1 MGTETT
7 IAPSPEL
14 AERKRIA
21 AFLAEQDEQWA
32 DTPGH
37 AKTEI
42 IDGILARPV
51 TERARVD
58 VIEGKVRPAGDDG
71 EMLYWCR
78 LVRTFATNSDD
89 FVRDQ
94 LDIIGTYF
102 GKCTHGGKMKAR
114 SINSVLA
121 FVAGC
126 APQNE
131 MQAAIAVQMALTND
145 SAARALTSMAGGNP
159 EAFNN
164 IANKLLRT
172 FAVLAETL
180 NKMQR
185 GGTQI
190 VKHIHVNEGGQA
202 IVADTFNHTGG
213 SGKAAEQTH
222 ATESAGVGPALP
234 GAHPLGNG
242 VPIPR
247 RQRKGTVQNARRH

>member
-1 MGTETT
+1 MTEMTSRDRT
-7 IAPSPEL
+7 
-14 AERKRIA
+14 A
-21 AFLAEQDEQWA
+21 AFLAEHDEQWA
-32 DTPGH
+32 DTPEH
-37 AKTEI
+37 DRSEI
-42 IDGILARPV
+42 IDSILARSKV
-51 TERARVD
+51 ECARVD
-58 VIEGKVRPAGDDG
+58 VIEGQVAPAEDDSK
-71 EMLYWCR
+71 MLYWCR

-94 LDIIGTYF
+94 IDIIGTYF
-102 GKCTHGGKMKAR
+102 GNCTQGGKMKAR

-145 SAARALTSMAGGNP
+145 SAVRALTSMSGGHP

-172 FAVLAETL
+172 FAMLAETL

-213 SGKAAEQTH
+213 SRKTPEQTH
-222 ATESAGVGPALP
+222 ATSGAGGRPALSCP
-234 GAHPLGNG
+234 DPLGNG